1 MSPLGKKSILKSI
14 YQCKCPR
21 CHEGD
26 MFLKGKL
33 FNPAKFSVMN
43 KNCGHCGQSF
53 EPEPGYYFGAMFISY
68 SINTALF
75 ISVWVALY
83 LFKEDYSLTLLLSL
97 LGVSAIVFL
106 PFIYRVSRSI
116 WIAIFI
122 PFEGENAKVR
132 KV

>member
-1 MSPLGKKSILKSI
+1 MSLLGQNSILKSI

-26 MFLKGKL
+26 MFLEGQF

-43 KNCGHCGQSF
+43 KNCSNCGQSF

-68 SINTALF
+68 GINTALF

-83 LFKEDYSLTLLLSL
+83 LFEEDYSLTLLLTL
-97 LGVSAIVFL
+97 LGVAAIVFL
-106 PFIYRVSRSI
+106 PFIYRTSRSV
-116 WIAIFI
+116 WIAIFV
-122 PFEGENAKVR
+122 PFEGENAKIH
-132 KV
+132 KL

>member
-1 MSPLGKKSILKSI
+1 MSLLDKKSFLKSI
-14 YQCKCPR
+14 FHFKCPR

-26 MFLKGKL
+26 MFLKGQF
-33 FNPAKFSVMN
+33 FNPAKFSIMN

-68 SINTALF
+68 GINTALF

-83 LFKEDYSLTLLLSL
+83 LIKEDYSLTLLLTL
-97 LGVSAIVFL
+97 LGVAAIVFL
-106 PFIYRVSRSI
+106 PFIYRISRSI

-122 PFEGENAKVR
+122 PFEGEFEKSES
-132 KV
+132 